1 MKNRGSFQEEQTMDD
16 MAEQAAEETGEITNA
31 KEETE
36 TTKESEAPSVDSQI
50 AYLEACKKA
59 LKELQAAKDKR
70 DSLDIREKKQAKAL
84 AAEKKTVEDQVN
96 STIKKRKEELQ
107 NSYDTEIGK
116 VQDSIKKAKSKRE
129 KAKQKGIK
137 ARIEEQTAPFEAE
150 NKGLKT
156 QIREQFKQNHI
167 PMICNTTLYYA
178 LYFPKTLKEMLILMI
193 TFVVCFVG
201 IPVGAYWLIPH
212 HRTLHLI
219 IIYLVTIVV
228 FGGLYLLIGGLTKD
242 RHKEIIVEVQKTRRT
257 IAKNKR
263 KMNSLNR
270 SIRREKTEEHYDLSS
285 FDGEISALE
294 QEKADLTEKKEEA
307 MAYFVST
314 TKPTITEEIVSAK
327 RDRINEMEAEHNQT
341 AKELS
346 ETETYIKEST
356 LKVSKE
362 YESYIGKDYMQTDK
376 LDGMIQILKKGQA
389 ANITAAKIAYQEQ
402 GEKDRK

>member
-1 MKNRGSFQEEQTMDD
+1 
-16 MAEQAAEETGEITNA
+16 
-31 KEETE
+31 
-36 TTKESEAPSVDSQI
+36 
-50 AYLEACKKA
+50 
-59 LKELQAAKDKR
+59 
-70 DSLDIREKKQAKAL
+70 
-84 AAEKKTVEDQVN
+84 
-96 STIKKRKEELQ
+96 
-107 NSYDTEIGK
+107 
-116 VQDSIKKAKSKRE
+116 
-129 KAKQKGIK
+129 
-137 ARIEEQTAPFEAE
+137 
-150 NKGLKT
+150 
-156 QIREQFKQNHI
+156 
-167 PMICNTTLYYA
+167 
-178 LYFPKTLKEMLILMI
+178 
-193 TFVVCFVG
+193 
-201 IPVGAYWLIPH
+201 
-212 HRTLHLI
+212 
-219 IIYLVTIVV
+219 VV